1 MQFDTQKS
9 FGFPVLRPGSSDY
22 TGGSTFQPNFK
33 PELVDNKS
41 KVQLKITFSVSVPE
55 IKKLI
60 EAGKAKYV
68 AVIDC
73 RDTLLRK
80 GYSTFD
86 TELVFEEEV
95 ANIYGS
101 FFIETYIVA
110 TQTIVDFKSIYF
122 NEDFDGIAVKFE
134 QGMPIAQGRPFPVNT
149 KPKKY
154 RSLQSCF
161 KVITDNTLKD
171 GYWYYEAETEFPEI
185 FVNKNQKEIFH
196 RYPSST
202 FVNTILVPVVSK
214 MIDLLQN
221 SERKNEFESYEWA
234 SLIKEKLA
242 LKGFP
247 SLDKEQ
253 NSTLLAQYVLDAPM
267 RWLNNDLEE

>member
-1 MQFDTQKS
+1 M
-9 FGFPVLRPGSSDY
+9 
-22 TGGSTFQPNFK
+22 
-33 PELVDNKS
+33 
-41 KVQLKITFSVSVPE
+41 PE

-122 NEDFDGIAVKFE
+122 NEDFDGIAVKLE

-149 KPKKY
+149 KPKI
-154 RSLQSCF
+154 SPSELLQANRCF
-161 KVITDNTLKD
+161 PKGWLL
-171 GYWYYEAETEFPEI
+171 YYEAETDQRFC
-185 FVNKNQKEIFH
+185 KQK
-196 RYPSST
+196 
-202 FVNTILVPVVSK
+202 SK
-214 MIDLLQN
+214 RDF
-221 SERKNEFESYEWA
+221 S
-234 SLIKEKLA
+234 
-242 LKGFP
+242 
-247 SLDKEQ
+247 
-253 NSTLLAQYVLDAPM
+253 
-267 RWLNNDLEE
+267 

>member
-1 MQFDTQKS
+1 M
-9 FGFPVLRPGSSDY
+9 
-22 TGGSTFQPNFK
+22 
-33 PELVDNKS
+33 
-41 KVQLKITFSVSVPE
+41 PE

-154 RSLQSCF
+154 RSLS
-161 KVITDNTLKD
+161 
-171 GYWYYEAETEFPEI
+171 E
-185 FVNKNQKEIFH
+185 
-196 RYPSST
+196 
-202 FVNTILVPVVSK
+202 
-214 MIDLLQN
+214 LLQSHN
-221 SERKNEFESYEWA
+221 R
-234 SLIKEKLA
+234 
-242 LKGFP
+242 
-247 SLDKEQ
+247 
-253 NSTLLAQYVLDAPM
+253 
-267 RWLNNDLEE
+267 